1 MYEIT
6 VPEAQQFGVA
16 AVGATTQASRPA
28 FDHGESFRG
37 RPARADVP
45 ALCGTCHADVER
57 MNPYG
62 LRTDELAQYW
72 VSGHGRRLRQA
83 SDTTVAVCIDCHGTH
98 NVLAR
103 ANSQS
108 RVFFR
113 NIPETCG
120 RCHADAALMRDHNL
134 PSEIVDQYRQSVH
147 GQNVLEHGDAGSPE
161 CATCHGSHGAAPP
174 GVANVGHVCGRC
186 HKQVED
192 NFLKSVHGTIPVMTP
207 CIGCHAPGG
216 VLTTTR
222 SAALRPRPRSW
233 SLSTPSCAK
242 SSDRLTRRHSRPS
255 SMLGSKRCLACTSKG
270 SVRTATLRASTP
282 RTPSSLRRA
291 INWPPSAAWRWPPCC
306 GRRSSIMPGPPT
318 AWRAVGHGVL
328 LVRDE
333 ALQTEE
339 AKTNLVALD
348 VFQHTLDG
356 SEIGTRVQA
365 IKDLCL
371 QVKQSLD
378 AKEKNLAQRRTALW
392 PMWAFIA
399 VFAVLMYSKYLI
411 LKHAYVRAPGAPP
424 ATQPPFVPGRRRL
437 LDAAVSTMGAAIVV
451 SLAWPAVAYILP
463 ARKRGGGADRVSA
476 GKEDGWA
483 VWSAQKVAMHGKP
496 VYVVRTEQGFRAF
509 SAVCTHL
516 GCIVGWNT
524 GLREFDCPCHAARF
538 DAAGKVIAGPP
549 PSPLPEYS
557 VAVAA
562 GEVIVTGPKSG

>member
-1 MYEIT
+1 VYEIT

-45 ALCGTCHADVER
+45 VLCGTCHADVER

-72 VSGHGRRLRQA
+72 VSGHGRRLREA

-98 NVLAR
+98 DVLAR

-120 RCHADAALMRDHNL
+120 RCHANAALMRDHNL

-174 GVANVGHVCGRC
+174 GVADVGHVCGRC

-216 VLTTTR
+216 VRYNHQIARAATPPEKLVAEYAQVR
-222 SAALRPRPRSW
+222 EELGSADAAALQTQFDARTEALPGLHIERV
-233 SLSTPSCAK
+233 CANCHAPGK
-242 SSDRLTRRHSRPS
+242 HTSHAEFFEASD
-255 SMLGSKRCLACTSKG
+255 KLAAERG
-270 SVRTATLRASTP
+270 LALAALLRTAEFDYA
-282 RTPSSLRRA
+282 RTADRVAR
-291 INWPPSAAWRWPPCC
+291 I
-306 GRRSSIMPGPPT
+306 
-318 AWRAVGHGVL
+318 GHGVL

-356 SEIGTRVQA
+356 AEIGTRVQA

-371 QVKQSLD
+371 QVNQSLD

-399 VFAVLMYSKYLI
+399 VFAVLMYSKYLL

-424 ATQPPFVPGRRRL
+424 ATQPPFVPSRRRL